1 MSERNFRALKS
12 RSPDKTHGDPG
23 LRASDAPPASEVE
36 GLGLTIE
43 ALEVLAESAPVG
55 MYVAQV
61 GVLRYVNPSLAL
73 AFECSR
79 EELHG
84 RPLTDLVAP
93 QDRPALADH
102 LTALSSG
109 RQRRFEMRTHA
120 GLGGGTASEARLV
133 GVAASHLG
141 EHAVAGMWLETT
153 SNASAS
159 ERLEEGDA
167 LARASS
173 RLLGAENLE
182 SLAREIVDSAVQDLR
197 RACVSL
203 FIVDERR
210 SLVQLA
216 CSDPSMSSARP
227 LHLDGPGITVA
238 AAVSGKTL
246 NVGDVTRDPRY
257 LPDAKAP
264 GSELAIPLRAG
275 GRVVGVLNLESP
287 EKNAF
292 GERDVRILQTF
303 AARAATAVE
312 NARLHERLRNR
323 TKQLERFHELSL
335 MMVGDHVEIHRAI
348 VRQMAELLGTPYA
361 TLVRIEGPL
370 IRSLAVVSPRNDPA
384 GEACPIDMTP
394 CRVVRDTRESC
405 IFRSVSAEFSHDPFL
420 VPRAIK
426 TFIGVP
432 VFDRRGEVVGILNA
446 MDRRERN
453 FGAEELRILNL
464 LARRAAEELEVE
476 RREREREETQ
486 QMLVQSEKMAS
497 LGQVVAG
504 VAHELNNPLASVL
517 GLAELL
523 LRREDLPEPVSV
535 SLAKIGAEAERA
547 RRVVRNL
554 LAFARQ
560 HAPKRVPTSLNE
572 VVSAALALR
581 ENEMRVSNVAVVRD
595 LADDAPPTL
604 ADAHLLQHA
613 FLNFVLNAE
622 HAMQEA
628 NGRGQ
633 LTVRTRFLP
642 RGGTRRA
649 GATLRVEFQDD
660 GPGIPEAN
668 LGRIFE
674 PFFTTKQVGEGTG
687 LGLSLTH
694 SIVEQHDGVVWVES
708 RPGQG
713 ACFIVELPHASPAAQ
728 EQAPV
733 EAVAASAALS
743 LAGRRI
749 LLADDEP
756 ALREIG
762 REVLAAEGCVVE
774 EAANGREALARI
786 EAAEFDGVVSDV
798 RMPDLGGF
806 EVYRQGCAIRP
817 SLERRFLF
825 VTGDVVSEDTVRFL
839 EASGCL
845 SLAKPYNVDQFLLKV
860 RELLE
865 A

>member
-1 MSERNFRALKS
+1 MNSPSRDETSGNPGVRAPS
-12 RSPDKTHGDPG
+12 TP
-23 LRASDAPPASEVE
+23 RASGIE
-36 GLGLTIE
+36 GLGLPIE
-43 ALEVLAESAPVG
+43 ALEELAESAPVG
-55 MYVAQV
+55 IYVAQG
-61 GVLRYVNPSLAL
+61 GVLCYVNPSLAL
-73 AFECSR
+73 AFDCSR
-79 EELHG
+79 EEMRG
-84 RPLTDLVAP
+84 RPLADLVAP
-93 QDRPALADH
+93 EDRPALGEH
-102 LTALSSG
+102 LAALSAG
-109 RQRRFEMRTHA
+109 RQRRFEMRTRM
-120 GLGGGTASEARLV
+120 GLGGRMAGEVRLTA
-133 GVAASHLG
+133 VAASHLG
-141 EHAVAGMWLETT
+141 QPAVTGMWVEATSIASVSESPEET
-153 SNASAS
+153 
-159 ERLEEGDA
+159 DA

-182 SLAREIVDSAVQDLR
+182 WLAREIVDSAVQDLR
-197 RACVSL
+197 KACVSL
-203 FIVDERR
+203 FVLDDRR

-227 LHLDGPGITVA
+227 LHLNGPGITVA
-238 AAVSGKTL
+238 AAVNGETL
-246 NVGDVTRDPRY
+246 NVPDVTKDPRY

-275 GRVVGVLNLESP
+275 GRVVGVLNLESS

-292 GERDVRILQTF
+292 DERDVRILQTF

-335 MMVGDHVEIHRAI
+335 MMIGDHVEIHRAI
-348 VRQMAELLGTPYA
+348 VRQMVELLSTPYA
-361 TLVRIEGPL
+361 SLVRIEGPL
-370 IRSLAVVSPRNDPA
+370 IRSLAIVSPGNDPS

-405 IFRSVSAEFSHDPFL
+405 IFRSVSAEFSQDPFL

-464 LARRAAEELEVE
+464 LARRAAEELEAE
-476 RREREREETQ
+476 SREREREETQ
-486 QMLVQSEKMAS
+486 QMLLQSEKMAS

-523 LRREDLPEPVSV
+523 LRREDLPEPVGA
-535 SLAKIGAEAERA
+535 SLVKIGAEAERA

-560 HAPKRVPTSLNE
+560 HAPKRVPTSLND

-595 LADDAPPTL
+595 LAEDAPPTL

-613 FLNFVLNAE
+613 FLNFMLNAE
-622 HAMQEA
+622 HAMLEA

-649 GATLRVEFQDD
+649 GPTLRVEFEDD
-660 GPGIPEAN
+660 GPGIPEPN

-713 ACFIVELPHASPAAQ
+713 ARFIVELPHAPATQEESP
-728 EQAPV
+728 
-733 EAVAASAALS
+733 AVAAAAPTALS
-743 LAGRRI
+743 LVGRRI